1 MVYVEKTFLMF
12 EKNKNDVTLVLST
25 PMRVCSV
32 ISRVRLFVSP
42 WIVALQAALSAYDIV
57 QMWEMKK
64 DCV

>member
-25 PMRVCSV
+25 PMSVCSV

-57 QMWEMKK
+57 QM
-64 DCV
+64 